1 LGWPQD
7 TTGLE
12 DGCITDD
19 QFLALCDSI
28 LETRERL
35 LMNHLEHFEEGI
47 LASVFD
53 SLDRIQHMFWRDRP
67 DIVDEWYVKLDALV
81 GRVERRL
88 ADLGKSEIK
97 TVVVSDHGFADLEF
111 KVHLNR
117 WLVEQGY
124 LATSAKGKA
133 SGANGTGSLQ
143 DADWSKSQA
152 YAIGLNSLYLNL
164 NGREGQGCVPV
175 AGRDAVLVKLRN
187 ELLDWQ
193 GPDGRAVVARVH
205 RGADVF
211 EGPLGEH
218 GPDLVVGY
226 APGYRASAET
236 GLGKWKDVAITPNH
250 DHWGGDHCMDA
261 QTVQGVLFCSQ
272 GLKEF
277 PEPSYRDF
285 PALTVGEALD
295 PSRVAPPPALGKED
309 ERAVEERLK
318 GLGYL

>member
-7 TTGLE
+7 TTALE

-35 LMNHLEHFEEGI
+35 LMHHLGRFQEGI

-53 SLDRIQHMFWRDRP
+53 SLDRVQHMFWRDRP
-67 DIVDEWYVKLDALV
+67 DIVDDWYVKLDALV
-81 GRVERRL
+81 GRVKTRL
-88 ADLGKSEIK
+88 SETGRDQVK
-97 TVVVSDHGFADLEF
+97 LVVVSDHGFTDLDY

-117 WLVEQGY
+117 WLVERGY
-124 LATSAKGKA
+124 LSTTAEGA
-133 SGANGTGSLQ
+133 SSGGNGQGRLQ

-164 NGREGQGCVPV
+164 AGREGRGSVSPAQ
-175 AGRDAVLVKLRN
+175 RDAVVNQLRQD
-187 ELLDWQ
+187 LLDWK
-193 GPDGRAVVARVH
+193 GTDGRAVVANVYQQS
-205 RGADVF
+205 DVF
-211 EGPLGEH
+211 DGPLAAY

-236 GLGKWKDVAITPNH
+236 GLGKWDQTCIEPNH
-250 DHWGGDHCMDA
+250 DHWGADHCIDA
-261 QTVQGVLFCSQ
+261 HIVPGVLFCDQ
-272 GLKEF
+272 GLAQF
-277 PEPSYRDF
+277 TNPTYRDF
-285 PALTVGEALD
+285 PSLTVQATLD
-295 PSRVAPPPALGKED
+295 SSSSAPPTQSQED
-309 ERAVEERLK
+309 ERAIEERLK